1 MKKEITCTVCPMG
14 CAITVEGTETEVT
27 SISGY
32 TCKRGE
38 DYGRGEFLHP
48 VRILTSTVKVAGT
61 NRLVPVRS
69 DKPIPKELLMDC
81 MEAIRKATVAAPV
94 ARYDVIL
101 SDVCGTG
108 ANIVA
113 TGELKN

>member
-27 SISGY
+27 SISGF

-38 DYGRGEFLHP
+38 TYGRGEYLHP

-61 NRLVPVRS
+61 NQLVPVRS

-81 MEAIRKATVAAPV
+81 MAVIRKTAVSAPV
-94 ARYDVIL
+94 ARCDVII
-101 SDVCGTG
+101 SDICGTG